1 MKKVLVISDTHS
13 YIDDRII
20 KYASEADY
28 VIHAGDIG
36 SFDVIRKLK
45 SVSKVLFVYGNIDGN
60 EIRSESNKFEF
71 FKLNDLKILLTHISG
86 KTPKYNKETLIKIKE
101 HNPDLLIAGHS
112 HILQIQYDKINKLVF
127 LNPGAAGRHGFHL
140 KRTMLRFEIKLN
152 KIENLEIIELGSRS
166 DLS

>member
-13 YIDDRII
+13 YIDDRIV

-36 SFDVIRKLK
+36 SFDVVRKLK
-45 SVSKVLFVYGNIDGN
+45 SVSEVLFVYGNIDGN

-71 FKLNDLKILLTHISG
+71 FKIDDLKILLTHISG

-112 HILQIQYDKINKLVF
+112 HILKIQYDKINKLLF
-127 LNPGAAGRHGFHL
+127 LNPGAAGRYGFHL

>member
-36 SFDVIRKLK
+36 TFDVIRKLK

-71 FKLNDLKILLTHISG
+71 FKLNNLKILLTHISG

-101 HNPDLLIAGHS
+101 HKPDLLIAGHS
-112 HILQIQYDKINKLVF
+112 HILKIQYDKINQLIF
-127 LNPGAAGRHGFHL
+127 LNPGAAGRHGFHI

-166 DLS
+166 NLS

>member
-45 SVSKVLFVYGNIDGN
+45 SVSEVLFVYGNIDGN

-112 HILQIQYDKINKLVF
+112 HILKIQYDKINKLLF

>member
-28 VIHAGDIG
+28 VIHAGDVG
-36 SFDVIRKLK
+36 SFDVIQKLK
-45 SVSKVLFVYGNIDGN
+45 SVSKLLFVYGNIDGN

-101 HNPDLLIAGHS
+101 HDPDLLIAGHS
-112 HILQIQYDKINKLVF
+112 HVLKIQYDNINKLIF

>member
-45 SVSKVLFVYGNIDGN
+45 SVSEVIFVYGNIDGN

-71 FKLNDLKILLTHISG
+71 FKLYDLKILLTHISG

-112 HILQIQYDKINKLVF
+112 HILKIQYDKINKLIF

>member
-1 MKKVLVISDTHS
+1 VKKVLVISDTHS

-45 SVSKVLFVYGNIDGN
+45 SVSEVLFVYGNIDGN

-71 FKLNDLKILLTHISG
+71 FKLDDLKILLTHISG

-112 HILQIQYDKINKLVF
+112 HILKIQYDKINKLLF
-127 LNPGAAGRHGFHL
+127 LNPGAAGRYGFHL

>member
-45 SVSKVLFVYGNIDGN
+45 SVSEVLFVYGNIDGN

-86 KTPKYNKETLIKIKE
+86 KTPKYNKETLIKIKD

-112 HILQIQYDKINKLVF
+112 HILKIQYDKINKLIF

>member
-13 YIDDRII
+13 YIDRRII
-20 KYASEADY
+20 KFASEADY

-36 SFDVIRKLK
+36 TFDVIRKLK

-71 FKLNDLKILLTHISG
+71 FKLNNLKILLTHISG

-101 HNPDLLIAGHS
+101 HKPDLLIAGHS
-112 HILQIQYDKINKLVF
+112 HILKIQYDKINQLIF
-127 LNPGAAGRHGFHL
+127 LNPGAAGRHGFHI

-152 KIENLEIIELGSRS
+152 KIENLEIIELGTRS

>member
-71 FKLNDLKILLTHISG
+71 FKINDLKILLTHISG

-112 HILQIQYDKINKLVF
+112 HILKIQYDKINKLIF

>member
-28 VIHAGDIG
+28 VIHAGDVG
-36 SFDVIRKLK
+36 SFDVIQKLK
-45 SVSKVLFVYGNIDGN
+45 SVSKLLFVYGNIDGN

-112 HILQIQYDKINKLVF
+112 HILKIQYDKINKLIF

-140 KRTMLRFEIKLN
+140 KRTMLRFEIKHN
-152 KIENLEIIELGSRS
+152 KIENLEVIELGSRS

>member
-20 KYASEADY
+20 KYASEANY

-36 SFDVIRKLK
+36 SFEVIRKLK
-45 SVSKVLFVYGNIDGN
+45 SVSKVIFVYGNIDGN

-86 KTPKYNKETLIKIKE
+86 KTPKYNKETLIKIKD

-112 HILQIQYDKINKLVF
+112 HILKIQYDKINKLIF

>member
-13 YIDDRII
+13 YIDDRIV
-20 KYASEADY
+20 KYASEANY

-36 SFDVIRKLK
+36 SYEVIRKLK
-45 SVSKVLFVYGNIDGN
+45 SVSKLIFVYGNIDGN
-60 EIRSESNKFEF
+60 KIRSESNKFEF

-112 HILQIQYDKINKLVF
+112 HILKIQFDKINKLIF

-140 KRTMLRFEIKLN
+140 KRTMLRFEIELN

>member
-28 VIHAGDIG
+28 VIHAGDVG
-36 SFDVIRKLK
+36 SFDVIEKLN
-45 SVSKVLFVYGNIDGN
+45 SVSKLLFVYGNIDGN

-71 FKLNDLKILLTHISG
+71 FKINDLKILLTHISG

-112 HILQIQYDKINKLVF
+112 HILKIQYDKINTLVF
-127 LNPGAAGRHGFHL
+127 LNPGAAGRYGFHL

>member
-20 KYASEADY
+20 KFASEADY

-36 SFDVIRKLK
+36 SFDVVRKLK
-45 SVSKVLFVYGNIDGN
+45 SVSEVLFVYGNIDGN

-71 FKLNDLKILLTHISG
+71 FKIDDLKILLTHISG

-101 HNPDLLIAGHS
+101 NNPDLLIAGHS
-112 HILQIQYDKINKLVF
+112 HILKIQYDKINKLVF

>member
-36 SFDVIRKLK
+36 SFNVIRKLN
-45 SVSKVLFVYGNIDGN
+45 SVSEVLFVYGNIDGN

-71 FKLNDLKILLTHISG
+71 FKIDDLKILLTHISG

-112 HILQIQYDKINKLVF
+112 HILKIQYDKINKLVF

>member
-1 MKKVLVISDTHS
+1 VKKVLVISDTHS

-20 KYASEADY
+20 KYASEADS

-45 SVSKVLFVYGNIDGN
+45 SVSEVLFVYGNIDGN

-71 FKLNDLKILLTHISG
+71 FKLDDLKILLTHISG

-112 HILQIQYDKINKLVF
+112 HILKIQYDKINKLLF

>member
-36 SFDVIRKLK
+36 SFDVVRKLK
-45 SVSKVLFVYGNIDGN
+45 SVSEVLFVYGNIDGN

-71 FKLNDLKILLTHISG
+71 FKIDDLKILLTHISG

-112 HILQIQYDKINKLVF
+112 HILKIQYDKINKLVF

>member
-45 SVSKVLFVYGNIDGN
+45 SVSEVLFVYGNIDGN

-112 HILQIQYDKINKLVF
+112 HILKIQYDKINKLVF

>member
-20 KYASEADY
+20 KYALEADY

-36 SFDVIRKLK
+36 SFNVIRKLK

-71 FKLNDLKILLTHISG
+71 FKLDELKILLTHISG

-101 HNPDLLIAGHS
+101 FTPDLLIAGHS
-112 HILQIQYDKINKLVF
+112 HILKIQYDKINKLIF

>member
-45 SVSKVLFVYGNIDGN
+45 SVSEVLFVYGNIDGN
-60 EIRSESNKFEF
+60 DIRSESNRFEF
-71 FKLNDLKILLTHISG
+71 FKIDDLKILLTHISG

-112 HILQIQYDKINKLVF
+112 HILKIQYDKINKLVF

>member
-28 VIHAGDIG
+28 VIHAGDVG
-36 SFDVIRKLK
+36 SFDVIQKLK
-45 SVSKVLFVYGNIDGN
+45 SVSKLLFVYGNIDGN

-112 HILQIQYDKINKLVF
+112 HILKIQYDKINKLIF

-140 KRTMLRFEIKLN
+140 KRTILRFEIKLN

>member
-13 YIDDRII
+13 YIDDRIV
-20 KYASEADY
+20 KYASVANY

-36 SFDVIRKLK
+36 SYEVIKKLK
-45 SVSKVLFVYGNIDGN
+45 SVSKLIFVYGNIDGN
-60 EIRSESNKFEF
+60 KIRSESNKFEF

-112 HILQIQYDKINKLVF
+112 HILKIQFDKINKLIF

-140 KRTMLRFEIKLN
+140 KRTMLRFEIELN

>member
-45 SVSKVLFVYGNIDGN
+45 SVSEVLFVYGNIDGN

-71 FKLNDLKILLTHISG
+71 FKLDDLKILLTHISG

-101 HNPDLLIAGHS
+101 YNPDLLIAGHS
-112 HILQIQYDKINKLVF
+112 HILKIQYDKINKLVF

>member
-20 KYASEADY
+20 KYASEANY

-36 SFDVIRKLK
+36 SFEVIRKLK
-45 SVSKVLFVYGNIDGN
+45 SVSKVIFVYGNIDDN

-86 KTPKYNKETLIKIKE
+86 KTPQYNKETLIKIEE
-101 HNPDLLIAGHS
+101 HSPDLLISGHS
-112 HILQIQYDKINKLVF
+112 HILKIQFDKINNLIF

>member
-36 SFDVIRKLK
+36 TFDVIRKLK
-45 SVSKVLFVYGNIDGN
+45 SVSRVLFVYGNIDGN

-71 FKLNDLKILLTHISG
+71 FELNNLKILLTHISG

-112 HILQIQYDKINKLVF
+112 HILKIQYDKINQLIF

-140 KRTMLRFEIKLN
+140 KRTMLRFTVDKK
-152 KIENLEIIELGSRS
+152 KIDNLEVIELGSRS
-166 DLS
+166 SLS

>member
-45 SVSKVLFVYGNIDGN
+45 SVSEILFVYGNIDGN

-71 FKLNDLKILLTHISG
+71 FKLDDLKILLTHISG

-112 HILQIQYDKINKLVF
+112 HILKIQYDKINKLVF

>member
-13 YIDDRII
+13 YIDNRII

-36 SFDVIRKLK
+36 SFDVVRKLK
-45 SVSKVLFVYGNIDGN
+45 SVSEVLFVYGNIDGN

-71 FKLNDLKILLTHISG
+71 FKIDDLKILLTHISG

-101 HNPDLLIAGHS
+101 NNPDLLIAGHS
-112 HILQIQYDKINKLVF
+112 HILKIQYDKINKLVF

>member
-36 SFDVIRKLK
+36 TFDVIRKLK
-45 SVSKVLFVYGNIDGN
+45 SVSRVLFVYGNIDGN

-71 FKLNDLKILLTHISG
+71 FELNNLKILLTHISG

-112 HILQIQYDKINKLVF
+112 HILKIQYDKINQLIF

-152 KIENLEIIELGSRS
+152 KIENLEIIELVSRS

>member
-45 SVSKVLFVYGNIDGN
+45 SVSEVIFVYGNIDGN

-71 FKLNDLKILLTHISG
+71 FKIDDLKILLTHISG

-101 HNPDLLIAGHS
+101 HNPGLLIAGHS
-112 HILQIQYDKINKLVF
+112 HILKIQYDKINKLVF

-140 KRTMLRFEIKLN
+140 KRTMLRFEITLN
-152 KIENLEIIELGSRS
+152 KIENLEVIELGSRS

>member
-45 SVSKVLFVYGNIDGN
+45 SVSEVLFVYGNIDGN

-71 FKLNDLKILLTHISG
+71 FKLCDLKILLTHISG

-101 HNPDLLIAGHS
+101 YNPDLLIAGHS
-112 HILQIQYDKINKLVF
+112 HILKIQYDKINKLVF

>member
-45 SVSKVLFVYGNIDGN
+45 SVSEVLFVYGNIDGN
-60 EIRSESNKFEF
+60 EIRSESNRFEF
-71 FKLNDLKILLTHISG
+71 FKLDDLKILLTHISG

-112 HILQIQYDKINKLVF
+112 HILKIQYDKINKLVF

>member
-13 YIDDRII
+13 YIDDRIV

-36 SFDVIRKLK
+36 SFDVVRKLK
-45 SVSKVLFVYGNIDGN
+45 SVSEVLFVYGNIDGN

-71 FKLNDLKILLTHISG
+71 FKIDDLKILLTHISG

-101 HNPDLLIAGHS
+101 NNPDLLIAGHS
-112 HILQIQYDKINKLVF
+112 HILKIQYDKINKLVF

-140 KRTMLRFEIKLN
+140 KRTMLRFTVDKK
-152 KIENLEIIELGSRS
+152 KIDNLEVIELGSRS
-166 DLS
+166 SLS

>member
-20 KYASEADY
+20 KYASEVDY
-28 VIHAGDIG
+28 VIHAGDVG
-36 SFDVIRKLK
+36 SFDVIQKLN
-45 SVSKVLFVYGNIDGN
+45 SVSKLLFVYGNIDGN

-71 FKLNDLKILLTHISG
+71 FKINDLKILLTHISG

-112 HILQIQYDKINKLVF
+112 HILKIQYDKINKLIF

>member
-60 EIRSESNKFEF
+60 EVRSESNKFEF
-71 FKLNDLKILLTHISG
+71 FELNNLKILLTHISG
-86 KTPKYNKETLIKIKE
+86 KTPKYNKETITKIKE
-101 HNPDLLIAGHS
+101 HNPDILIAGHS
-112 HILQIQYDKINKLVF
+112 HILKIQYDKINQLIF

-140 KRTMLRFEIKLN
+140 KRTMLRFEIKLE

>member
-20 KYASEADY
+20 KFASEADY

-36 SFDVIRKLK
+36 SFDVVRKLK
-45 SVSKVLFVYGNIDGN
+45 SVSEVLFVYGNIDGN

-71 FKLNDLKILLTHISG
+71 FKIDDLKILLTHISG

-101 HNPDLLIAGHS
+101 NNPDLLIAGHS
-112 HILQIQYDKINKLVF
+112 HILKIQYDKINKLLF

>member
-36 SFDVIRKLK
+36 SFDVISKLK
-45 SVSKVLFVYGNIDGN
+45 SVSEVLFVYGNIDGN
-60 EIRSESNKFEF
+60 EIRSEGNKFEF
-71 FKLNDLKILLTHISG
+71 FKIDDLKILLTHISG

-101 HNPDLLIAGHS
+101 HNPGLLIAGHS
-112 HILQIQYDKINKLVF
+112 HILKIQYDKINKLVF

>member
-28 VIHAGDIG
+28 VIHAGDVG
-36 SFDVIRKLK
+36 SFDVIQKLK
-45 SVSKVLFVYGNIDGN
+45 SVSKLLFVYGNIDSN

-112 HILQIQYDKINKLVF
+112 HILKIQYDKINKLIF

>member
-45 SVSKVLFVYGNIDGN
+45 SVSEVLFVYGNIDGN
-60 EIRSESNKFEF
+60 DIRSESNRFEF
-71 FKLNDLKILLTHISG
+71 FKIDDLKILLTHISG

-112 HILQIQYDKINKLVF
+112 HILKIQYDKINKLVF
-127 LNPGAAGRHGFHL
+127 LNPGAAGRYGFHL

>member
-20 KYASEADY
+20 KYASEANY

-36 SFDVIRKLK
+36 SFEVIRKLK

-86 KTPKYNKETLIKIKE
+86 KIPKYNKETLTKIKE
-101 HNPDLLIAGHS
+101 HNPNLLIAGHS
-112 HILQIQYDKINKLVF
+112 HILKIQFDKINKLIF

-140 KRTMLRFEIKLN
+140 KRTMLRFDIKLN